1 MGKRKF
7 KKAVKALGKKYG
19 QDAVI
24 TQTKGGGGA
33 TLKRTR
39 KGGLPKRNIP
49 IGKMKPQVELAKWT
63 LVSRGR
69 LLLMNKKLY
78 DDSNW
83 REEYKS
89 YTSNKSY
96 IELLENGPKSLSQ
109 SWLLGALYNE
119 WKQIKGYN
127 KLDPKEN
134 EGQLQSSLKEFLNHQ
149 KDQGI

>member
-1 MGKRKF
+1 
-7 KKAVKALGKKYG
+7 
-19 QDAVI
+19 
-24 TQTKGGGGA
+24 
-33 TLKRTR
+33 
-39 KGGLPKRNIP
+39 
-49 IGKMKPQVELAKWT
+49 
-63 LVSRGR
+63 
-69 LLLMNKKLY
+69 MNKKLY

-89 YTSNKSY
+89 YTTNKRY

-119 WKQIKGYN
+119 WKQIKGYD

-134 EGQLQSSLKEFLNHQ
+134 EGQLQSSMKEFFENQ

>member
-1 MGKRKF
+1 
-7 KKAVKALGKKYG
+7 
-19 QDAVI
+19 
-24 TQTKGGGGA
+24 
-33 TLKRTR
+33 
-39 KGGLPKRNIP
+39 
-49 IGKMKPQVELAKWT
+49 
-63 LVSRGR
+63 
-69 LLLMNKKLY
+69 MNQKSY

-89 YTSNKSY
+89 YTSNKRY

-119 WKQIKGYN
+119 WKQIKGYD

-134 EGQLQSSLKEFLNHQ
+134 EGQLQSSMKEFFENQ

>member
-1 MGKRKF
+1 
-7 KKAVKALGKKYG
+7 
-19 QDAVI
+19 
-24 TQTKGGGGA
+24 
-33 TLKRTR
+33 
-39 KGGLPKRNIP
+39 
-49 IGKMKPQVELAKWT
+49 
-63 LVSRGR
+63 
-69 LLLMNKKLY
+69 MNKKPY

-89 YTSNKSY
+89 YTSNKRY

-127 KLDPKEN
+127 KLDTKEN